1 MEEACKFLQTVQTDK
16 MRLVEITQNKIQGT
30 VPANTNIDEL
40 DLFNKSYRIEVF
52 YFLCILYDS
61 NFQKQ
66 LFGDCLGNGAKQ
78 SIIVKRLWSPPPPP
92 PPLISNY
99 HPFWYSSF
107 WNSAHPPVNDDLE
120 IFLKELLLDDS
131 HHPKTHLLNLLT
143 TNVPII

>member
-1 MEEACKFLQTVQTDK
+1 MIPVNNQGFVKDLLEEACKFLQTVQTDK

-78 SIIVKRLWSPPPPP
+78 SIIVKRLTGFC
-92 PPLISNY
+92 LIGILVVNGLNRDSNPGKMR
-99 HPFWYSSF
+99 HTWPHFF
-107 WNSAHPPVNDDLE
+107 
-120 IFLKELLLDDS
+120 I
-131 HHPKTHLLNLLT
+131 NLS
-143 TNVPII
+143 VAIS

>member
-1 MEEACKFLQTVQTDK
+1 MIPVNNQGFVKDLLEEACKFLQTVQSDK

-78 SIIVKRLWSPPPPP
+78 SIIVKRLWSPPP
-92 PPLISNY
+92 LISNY
-99 HPFWYSSF
+99 HPF
-107 WNSAHPPVNDDLE
+107 
-120 IFLKELLLDDS
+120 
-131 HHPKTHLLNLLT
+131 
-143 TNVPII
+143 

>member
-1 MEEACKFLQTVQTDK
+1 MNFRPMFRVWINQVVGFYVSETLVENDLSLYYLFIQGEFVIPVNNQGFVKDLLEEACKFLQTVQTDK

-78 SIIVKRLWSPPPPP
+78 SIIVKRLWAPPP
-92 PPLISNY
+92 PPLDI
-99 HPFWYSSF
+99 
-107 WNSAHPPVNDDLE
+107 
-120 IFLKELLLDDS
+120 
-131 HHPKTHLLNLLT
+131 
-143 TNVPII
+143 